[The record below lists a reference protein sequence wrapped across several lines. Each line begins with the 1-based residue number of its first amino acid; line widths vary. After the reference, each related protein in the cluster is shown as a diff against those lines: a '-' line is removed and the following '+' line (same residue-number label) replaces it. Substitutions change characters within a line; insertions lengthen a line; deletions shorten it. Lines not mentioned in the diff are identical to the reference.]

1 MWAIKWKNTNLLE
14 LPVSIGKTLLHAK
27 QNTYPN
33 VHVVTGNITGAAWK
47 PFKRSLEMHGAAWNH
62 SINFK

>member
-14 LPVSIGKTLLHAK
+14 LPVSIDKTLLHAK

-33 VHVVTGNITGAAWK
+33 VHTVPGNTTGAAWK
-47 PFKRSLEMHGAAWNH
+47 PFKSLNEV
-62 SINFK
+62 